1 MVENLAEAQWY
12 MASVCVASRMMVGT
26 LVDECNFLGFKGV
39 GLGEE
44 DKEEEMDTEAVEQEI
59 AKLWKEVL
67 EPQPS
72 DNEM

>member
-1 MVENLAEAQWY
+1 
-12 MASVCVASRMMVGT
+12 MMVGT

-59 AKLWKEVL
+59 AELWKEVL